1 MSASTRR
8 SGNGRLYWFIARHY
22 LGAGR
27 GRGLLSLI
35 TWIAVG
41 GVTVGVTALVIVN
54 AVMTGMQED
63 LQSKILDSTA
73 HVVVMQQGTSLRLH
87 DYPTVLEKIRATEH
101 VTGAAP
107 FVLSQVSIIRR
118 GADAR
123 DTQSGNLYGIA
134 FDTVGMPPTDI
145 ARRIIEG
152 ELNLEPPESG
162 MNALLLGSLLAA
174 RMQLFVGDTVVVAA
188 WENLRTDP
196 LLGIPTPTLRNFEIT
211 GTFTTGMYDYDMQN
225 VYTSLEVAQDLVGI
239 EDPNTVG
246 GIGVRTTDPE
256 IASTVE
262 DELRET
268 LGFGYYPVSWIVT
281 NRALFSALKLE
292 KIAMTL
298 ILGLIVV
305 VAAFNIV
312 STLVMVV
319 SDRTREIGILKAMGM
334 TRRGILGVFVLQ
346 GAWIGVVGTLLGST
360 LGVVVGLLIDRYD
373 IIKIPPDVYFV
384 DSLPVSIYVPDVLR
398 IVVGSVIVA
407 FLATVYPAIQASR
420 LEPVDAIRHD

>member
-1 MSASTRR
+1 VSASTRR
-8 SGNGRLYWFIARHY
+8 NGNGRLYWFIARHY

-123 DTQSGNLYGIA
+123 YTQSGNLYGIA

-256 IASTVE
+256 IA
-262 DELRET
+262 
-268 LGFGYYPVSWIVT
+268 
-281 NRALFSALKLE
+281 
-292 KIAMTL
+292 
-298 ILGLIVV
+298 
-305 VAAFNIV
+305 
-312 STLVMVV
+312 
-319 SDRTREIGILKAMGM
+319 
-334 TRRGILGVFVLQ
+334 
-346 GAWIGVVGTLLGST
+346 
-360 LGVVVGLLIDRYD
+360 
-373 IIKIPPDVYFV
+373 
-384 DSLPVSIYVPDVLR
+384 
-398 IVVGSVIVA
+398 
-407 FLATVYPAIQASR
+407 
-420 LEPVDAIRHD
+420 